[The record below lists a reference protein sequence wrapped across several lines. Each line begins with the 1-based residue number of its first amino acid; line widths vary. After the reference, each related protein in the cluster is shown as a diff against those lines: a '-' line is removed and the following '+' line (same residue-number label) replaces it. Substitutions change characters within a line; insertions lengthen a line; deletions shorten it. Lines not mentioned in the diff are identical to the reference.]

1 MMQRRRFIRAWLAAW
16 GLALGGCG
24 AADTR
29 AETGSRAGAAPAAW
43 LPTVD
48 APADGA
54 RRVVVVGAGMAGLAA
69 ARELQAWGDD
79 VVVLEA
85 RDRAG
90 GRTWTSAAW
99 PDLPLDLGASWIHGV
114 DGNPMTDLAALAD
127 AQLVPIDLEANRVFS
142 SFVGEIADATL
153 APWRE
158 RLESIISD
166 AQDADDDA
174 SIYDTVAA
182 SLDWDALADTD
193 RWTVLYLL
201 NSRLEH
207 EYAGSI
213 ERLST
218 YWYDDA
224 DEYGGGD
231 AFLAPGYGA
240 IVDLLASGLTI
251 EYQQPVRQ
259 IRWDAAGVTVV
270 SDGGRW
276 QADQVVVT
284 VPLGVL
290 RAGSIGF
297 VPALPGGHQRAIAGL
312 EMGTLNKC
320 YLRFAE
326 VFWPTDAD
334 WLGYISPERGL
345 WAEWVS
351 LARVLGQPVLLGF
364 NAADQGRDIEQLSD
378 EQIVA
383 SALDA
388 LGTMF
393 GIDVPQPLAV
403 QITRWAS
410 DPFAAGSYSYNPVG
424 SDPALRDALA
434 APVDDRLFFAG
445 EATHREHHA
454 TVHGAYLSGMR
465 AAQLARDAR

>member
-1 MMQRRRFIRAWLAAW
+1 MDRRRFVRAWLAAW

-48 APADGA
+48 APTDGA

-69 ARELQAWGDD
+69 ARELQAWGDT
-79 VVVLEA
+79 VVVIEA
-85 RDRAG
+85 RDRPG
-90 GRTWTSAAW
+90 GRTWTSDAW

-114 DGNPMTDLAALAD
+114 DGNPMTDLAALAG
-127 AQLVPIDLEANRVFS
+127 ARLVPIDSETNRVFS
-142 SFVGEIADATL
+142 SFAGEIDDATL
-153 APWRE
+153 EPWRE
-158 RLESIISD
+158 RLEGIISA

-174 SIYDTVAA
+174 SVHDVVAA
-182 SLDWDALADTD
+182 SLDWESLADTD

-201 NSRLEH
+201 NSMLEH

-224 DEYGGGD
+224 GEYGGGD
-231 AFLAPGYGA
+231 VFLAQGYRA
-240 IVDLLASGLTI
+240 IVELLASELTI

-259 IRWDAAGVTVV
+259 IRWDDAGVTVV
-270 SDGGRW
+270 SAGASW
-276 QADQVVVT
+276 QADQVVIT

-290 RAGSIGF
+290 RAGSIEF
-297 VPALPGGHQRAIAGL
+297 VPALPASHQAAIAAL

-326 VFWPTDAD
+326 AFWPTDTD
-334 WLGYISPERGL
+334 WLGYIAPERGL

-351 LARVLGQPVLLGF
+351 LARTFGQPVLLGF
-364 NAADQGRDIEQLSD
+364 NAADQGRDIERLSD
-378 EQIVA
+378 GQIVA

-393 GIDVPQPLAV
+393 DIEVPQPLAV

-410 DPFAAGSYSYNPVG
+410 DPFAGGSYSYNPVG
-424 SDPALRDALA
+424 VDPALRDALA
-434 APVDDRLFFAG
+434 APVGDRLFVAG

-454 TVHGAYLSGMR
+454 TTHGAYLSGMR
-465 AAQLARDAR
+465 AAQLVRDAR

>member
-1 MMQRRRFIRAWLAAW
+1 MDRRRFVRAWLAVW

-29 AETGSRAGAAPAAW
+29 AETGSRAGAAPAAC

-54 RRVVVVGAGMAGLAA
+54 RRVVVVGVGMAGLAA

-79 VVVLEA
+79 VVVIEA
-85 RDRAG
+85 RDRPG

-114 DGNPMTDLAALAD
+114 DGNPMTDLAALAG
-127 AQLVPIDLEANRVFS
+127 ARLVPIDLEANRVFS
-142 SFVGEIADATL
+142 SFAGEIADATL

-182 SLDWDALADTD
+182 SLDWDALADTE

-201 NSRLEH
+201 NSMLEH

-224 DEYGGGD
+224 GEYGGGD

-259 IRWDAAGVTVV
+259 IRWDDAGVTVV
-270 SDGGRW
+270 SAGR
-276 QADQVVVT
+276 Q
-284 VPLGVL
+284 
-290 RAGSIGF
+290 
-297 VPALPGGHQRAIAGL
+297 
-312 EMGTLNKC
+312 
-320 YLRFAE
+320 
-326 VFWPTDAD
+326 
-334 WLGYISPERGL
+334 
-345 WAEWVS
+345 
-351 LARVLGQPVLLGF
+351 
-364 NAADQGRDIEQLSD
+364 
-378 EQIVA
+378 
-383 SALDA
+383 
-388 LGTMF
+388 
-393 GIDVPQPLAV
+393 
-403 QITRWAS
+403 TRWSSRCRSACCAQAAS
-410 DPFAAGSYSYNPVG
+410 GSLRHCPAGTSARSRGWRWGRSTSAISASPRCSGPPTPTGSGTSRPSAACGPSGSAWRACSG
-424 SDPALRDALA
+424 SRCCSASMPPTR
-434 APVDDRLFFAG
+434 G
-445 EATHREHHA
+445 AT
-454 TVHGAYLSGMR
+454 SSS
-465 AAQLARDAR
+465 